1 MQALEDIASAGGRVS
16 VCVTDLDRGSDLVL
30 GDAFITL
37 PVAQLGAVP
46 LLIETSAAMEGG
58 RLDAAASVARPTGID
73 PVSAGLWRHFS
84 TTELTPSDLAVLTA
98 ATADPLATNALIDL
112 VGLDPV
118 RKRIEQ
124 LGLTRTAL
132 LDRVREDRGPDDAPH
147 FALSTTRDLT
157 TVFSALVNDRAVSAA
172 VSAQVT
178 GWLSLNADLGLAAG
192 ATGLD
197 PLGHSGPAEQL
208 LLVNKTGRDRGIRA
222 EAGVLAGPRAGI
234 AYAMIV
240 QFTEKHPLHRLRV
253 HDAFRVF
260 GADLMES
267 VH

>member
-1 MQALEDIASAGGRVS
+1 MHALEEIASTGGRVS

-37 PVAQLGAVP
+37 PVAQLGIVP
-46 LLIETSAAMEGG
+46 LLVETSAALEAG
-58 RLDAAASVARPTGID
+58 RLDHTETVSRPPREQHI
-73 PVSAGLWRHFS
+73 SAGLWRHFA
-84 TTELTPSDLAVLTA
+84 TEDLAVCDLAVLTA
-98 ATADPLATNALIDL
+98 AAADPLATNALIDL

-118 RKRIEQ
+118 RERIQ
-124 LGLTRTAL
+124 HLGLTRTAL

-147 FALSTTRDLT
+147 LALSTTRELT
-157 TVFSALVNDRAVSAA
+157 SLFSALANGRAVSAS
-172 VSAQVT
+172 VSAQVI
-178 GWLSLNADLGLAAG
+178 GWLALNTDLGLAAG

-197 PLGHSGPAEQL
+197 PLAHGGSADQL

-222 EAGVLAGPRAGI
+222 EAGVLAGTRAGV

-240 QFTEKHPLHRLRV
+240 QFAEETPLDRLRV
-253 HDAFRVF
+253 HDAFRVL
-260 GADLMES
+260 GADLMEA

>member
-1 MQALEDIASAGGRVS
+1 MHALEQLANAGGRVS
-16 VCVTDLDRGSDLVL
+16 VCVTDLDRGKDLVL

-37 PVAQLGAVP
+37 PVAQLGVVP
-46 LLIETSAAMEGG
+46 LLIQVSAAIEAGK
-58 RLDAAASVARPTGID
+58 LDAAASVARPPTADGG
-73 PVSAGLWRHFS
+73 SAGLWRH
-84 TTELTPSDLAVLTA
+84 LAAADLNPGDLAVLTA
-98 ATADPLATNALIDL
+98 AAADPLATNALIDL

-118 RKRIEQ
+118 RERIEH

-157 TVFSALVNDRAVSAA
+157 TMFSSLANGRAVSAA

-178 GWLSLNADLGLAAG
+178 GWLALNADLGLAAG

-197 PLGHSGPAEQL
+197 PLAHAETAEQL
-208 LLVNKTGRDRGIRA
+208 LLVNKTGRDPGIRA
-222 EAGVLAGPRAGI
+222 EAGVLVGPRAGV

-240 QFTEKHPLHRLRV
+240 QFTEETPLDRLRV

>member
-1 MQALEDIASAGGRVS
+1 MHALEQLANAGGRVS
-16 VCVTDLDRGSDLVL
+16 VCVTDLDRGKDLVL
-30 GDAFITL
+30 GDAFVTL
-37 PVAQLGAVP
+37 PVAQLGVVP
-46 LLIETSAAMEGG
+46 LLIQVAAAMEAGEM
-58 RLDAAASVARPTGID
+58 DAAASVSRPLVDGS
-73 PVSAGLWRHFS
+73 SAGLWRHFAAVD
-84 TTELTPSDLAVLTA
+84 LKPVDLAVLA
-98 ATADPLATNALIDL
+98 AAAADPLATNALIDL

-118 RKRIEQ
+118 RERIEQ

-157 TVFSALVNDRAVSAA
+157 TMFSALMNGRAISAA
-172 VSAQVT
+172 VSAEVV
-178 GWLSLNADLGLAAG
+178 GWLALNADLGLAAG

-197 PLGHSGPAEQL
+197 PLSHAGTGKEL

-222 EAGVLAGPRAGI
+222 EAGVLAGPRAGV

-240 QFTEKHPLHRLRV
+240 QFTEDTPLDRLRV
-253 HDAFRVF
+253 QDAFRVF

>member
-1 MQALEDIASAGGRVS
+1 MNALEQLASTGGRVS
-16 VCVTDLDRGSDLVL
+16 VCVTDLDRGKDVVL

-46 LLIETSAAMEGG
+46 LLIQASAAMEAGQV
-58 RLDAAASVARPTGID
+58 DAATSVARP
-73 PVSAGLWRHFS
+73 PVADGGSAGLWHH
-84 TTELTPSDLAVLTA
+84 LAAVDLKPADLAVLTA
-98 ATADPLATNALIDL
+98 AAADPVATNALIDL

-118 RKRIEQ
+118 RERIEQ

-132 LDRVREDRGPDDAPH
+132 LDRVRENRGPDDAPH

-157 TVFSALVNDRAVSAA
+157 TMFSALMNGKVVSAS
-172 VSAQVT
+172 VSAQVI
-178 GWLSLNADLGLAAG
+178 GWLALNADLGLAAG

-197 PLGHSGPAEQL
+197 PLAHAGTGDQL

-222 EAGVLAGPRAGI
+222 EAGVLAGPRAGV

-240 QFTEKHPLHRLRV
+240 QFTEDTPLDRLRV
-253 HDAFRVF
+253 HDAFRIF
-260 GADLMES
+260 GTDLMES

>member
-1 MQALEDIASAGGRVS
+1 MHALEQLANAGGRVS
-16 VCVTDLDRGSDLVL
+16 VCVTDLDRGKDLVL

-37 PVAQLGAVP
+37 PVAQLGVVP
-46 LLIETSAAMEGG
+46 LLIQVSAAIEAGQ
-58 RLDAAASVARPTGID
+58 LDAAASVARPPTADGS
-73 PVSAGLWRHFS
+73 SAGLWRH
-84 TTELTPSDLAVLTA
+84 LAAADLNPGDLAVLTA
-98 ATADPLATNALIDL
+98 AAADPLATNALIDL

-118 RKRIEQ
+118 RERIEQ

-147 FALSTTRDLT
+147 LSTTRDLT
-157 TVFSALVNDRAVSAA
+157 TMFSALMNGRAVSAT
-172 VSAQVT
+172 VSAQVI
-178 GWLSLNADLGLAAG
+178 GWLALNADLGLAAG

-197 PLGHSGPAEQL
+197 PLAHADSDGEL
-208 LLVNKTGRDRGIRA
+208 LLVNKTGRDPGIRA
-222 EAGVLAGPRAGI
+222 EAGVLAGPRAGV

-240 QFTEKHPLHRLRV
+240 QFTEETPLDRLRV

>member
-1 MQALEDIASAGGRVS
+1 MHALEQLASTGGRVS
-16 VCVTDLDRGSDLVL
+16 VCVTDLDRGKDLVL
-30 GDAFITL
+30 GDAFVTL
-37 PVAQLGAVP
+37 PVAQLGVVP
-46 LLIETSAAMEGG
+46 LLIQVSAALESGDLGG
-58 RLDAAASVARPTGID
+58 AASVARPPLAGGG
-73 PVSAGLWRHFS
+73 SAGLWRHFAAVD
-84 TTELTPSDLAVLTA
+84 LKPVDLAVLTA
-98 ATADPLATNALIDL
+98 AAADPVATNALIDL

-118 RKRIEQ
+118 RERIEQ

-157 TVFSALVNDRAVSAA
+157 TMFSALMNGRAVSAT
-172 VSAQVT
+172 VSAQVI
-178 GWLSLNADLGLAAG
+178 GWLALNADLGLAAG

-197 PLGHSGPAEQL
+197 PLAHADSGGEL

-222 EAGVLAGPRAGI
+222 EAGVLAGPRAGV

-240 QFTEKHPLHRLRV
+240 QFTEDTPLDRLRV